1 MDKVLTTSDARRGG
15 EFQGE
20 SHQGVNNGMR
30 AVIVDNGNE
39 PILVEGSEAIIN
51 KKAMNS
57 PKKYT
62 ITGTTKQIVSTL
74 NQKEGNGR
82 AIGDS
87 EAEILKIFNEGGTIS
102 SQKDVIYN
110 EWKKLVNMSASE
122 LTIFYNSEEGK
133 VAGLSNEESDKLG
146 ISNGR
151 ESSRWIVKMKRTP
164 YSKWTNEMFVW
175 AKKQISFIK
184 RMSGNRGGLYDED
197 GEKTRKHTSL
207 LIWGHNPEKN
217 KVEFEKGGEA
227 LKKMLAPNGKVSN
240 LTAEQYELVRTPAFK
255 KWFGDWENLI
265 LTKLNDSGID
275 DVSLKRL
282 EDGVSKV
289 VDENGEPLVVY
300 HGSKYDF
307 NVFNPDLTGKSSRL
321 KRTRRGVYFSS
332 KINVAESFIHNYK
345 MDEYGL
351 KVNDGSV
358 YKVFLNLKTP
368 NIIYG
373 QGKDITWWDT
383 EIRAIEWSEVRFKDN
398 NEKGFIIL
406 NTIDTMGDLVDFS
419 DIYIAYNPN
428 QIKLADGT
436 NTEFDENSDD
446 IRFAKGGAILNNPKD
461 IQKFSK
467 IDISDKYVIEAI
479 NEIGLQNT
487 KFDLRSIDAT
497 ILEEFTNLLSEVDKY
512 VISED
517 SEGITRAIETE
528 IDARFKQGDS
538 DENISEYKLI
548 LDNPQ
553 KRKELY
559 IDKYAETQKETL
571 GEWLSYFKLSEYSI
585 SLKYLLLKAVLNFNY
600 DYKKNTLIKRTN
612 KTIRNFTPF
621 DAGALGELIQSNSNS
636 LLQDYTQ
643 IQISNSKNILD
654 KKELAKT
661 SSGGTWLKFDGG
673 AKTSEENRLEN
684 SKELSQLVQNT
695 YWCTKTNSKSQLN
708 GGDFYVYVTENNSEV
723 FPRIAIRMNEDK
735 VGEVRGNNS
744 SSQDLEI
751 EMIPVAKEFLLNNIG
766 NDSGEKWLD
775 SIEYNEK
782 AILLYDKLTESGL
795 FKDSVEEFIEL
806 RIKES
811 QYLLDY
817 ADRNGHVLRIENF
830 INEEV
835 QELPN
840 KFYRKGEV
848 IFDLV
853 DFDVKL
859 TKIIVGNA
867 NFENSKLTD
876 LGNLT
881 TIGGTAN
888 FRDSKLTDLG
898 KLTTIGGYAD
908 FENSKLTD
916 LGNLTTIGGYAD
928 FENSKLTD
936 LGNLTTIGGY
946 ANFENSL
953 VTDLGKL
960 TTIGGDAYFGDNYDL
975 EQKWQ
980 SLEAKRNNDIR
991 FEEGGLINK
1000 EVMDNVKYV
1009 DFYNVT
1015 VSDDTDTKSIYSG
1028 IDKTEAL
1035 SEYNNPDIPEG
1046 YTFNVQKNFDKKT
1059 NSYKL
1064 IYELDAEYD
1073 ETIEDFPIED
1083 YYDNE
1088 DYYELIEEDDY
1099 ETLQSESIE
1108 MDEEIADREEN
1119 ENVES
1124 LEEGIKDYL
1133 KSISEHYKNASYMGS
1148 TFYSLVP
1155 YFDGFIQLRVADHF
1169 FKTDYVHLGRNA
1181 IWENNEKIGLN
1192 IDNVLHNIYGFIS
1205 INIIDSNSGY
1215 NKDKQR
1221 EFRSDFNLWQDGAE
1235 YPNLIDYITYY
1246 ISDYESIDYEYDIN
1260 NMIEEVKG
1268 YVNEAIEDG
1277 AFDNKD
1283 EYGDYEMVKY
1293 KKGGSIDYENQNY
1306 ETQDLL
1312 SSSINE
1318 MIKSGIVNLNFYE
1331 TTTEHAKEFGIDAK
1345 KPLYIQELFVSEDF
1359 RLKGIGKQVLNYL
1372 NDYAVDNGNDVIF
1385 GYVANN
1391 SKFTK
1396 DSKFSPTFFSD
1407 VNIMKCWFHNNG
1419 YAVNDDNNDFHKVIT
1434 KKDSN
1439 KEMKLYKIGGSVDS
1453 ENQDYET
1460 QDLLSGEAEKRR
1472 KAEMFKQDD
1481 IVYNRNKKNEGIKG
1495 NTGEVRFSS
1504 DVSVLFTYKLIE
1516 SSELQPSHQN
1526 GIRNKYH
1533 FIPEAQPK
1541 SRNDD
1546 GSIQA
1551 EDNFANAPRFNELG
1565 ENSNAYSGA
1574 PIVNERDEVV
1584 QGNNRAS
1591 GLKKGYLKENFKY
1604 KEDLIVNATKFGF
1617 TEKQVLSL
1625 RSPILVRELKINDM
1639 MSIDLGNYDVKDLET
1654 GGKRRL
1660 DPVAVTRR
1668 MPFSEKGKIV
1678 NLLFKNNEEE
1688 GQTLNQAIRGNQDKL
1703 ITLISPFI
1711 NQAQKNTIVKDGQLT
1726 EGGIK
1731 DLELV
1736 IQYFMFDNADVS
1748 LPEIFESLSHL
1759 QKEGLRKSLPYI
1771 FGVKDYKKSILPEVQ
1786 DAISALN
1793 DFETNDGESFNAW
1806 RKQTDIFNDNKTP
1819 EDVYSATDLAIAE
1832 LMLNAKSQKEIIGLP
1847 DKNKNASSFAQY
1859 TTLVNGSPSDM
1870 FNEEIVGVSK
1880 KEAVKE
1886 TFKTDLDNE
1895 VEKKQKEV
1903 ESSIANQSQK
1913 EESPTD
1919 EPQQSTQSEIKNPN
1933 PHLTQVAERKLK
1945 KNGKG
1950 FIVNLN
1956 GMSNQVKSLYRFAE
1970 NVKEAYSMALD
1981 SDLETFQIWYIYP
1994 NKERK
1999 PIVEYMEAWIFPD
2012 DFDGDI
2018 RDSEGYLKES
2028 AKNQTIKEI
2037 ERGLGIENNTPKQTS
2052 QDDIKELI
2060 ETLSML
2066 PETDDLRE
2074 LIETLSMLVGGV
2086 DKDVKL
2092 YKWGGSIESDKHKEV
2107 SVDLSTVFNELNLS
2121 DKQQKIYLIFKDVP
2135 YEPRENIHK
2144 KNIDDYYG
2152 KIKVLNKKIKEEGL
2166 LVRDFFFDLD
2176 KIPDFED
2183 EDKGTLKE
2191 NRLNKKLYK
2200 ELEVSI
2206 DLKEKEI
2213 EKLFDSLKSL
2223 EDESLDYEMWSQDE
2237 DVNLEIDDLIK
2248 RVDARLQTRINV
2260 KEGYDLFPEEANIPE
2275 FKETD
2280 SQDDIKEL
2288 IETLSMLPETDD
2300 LRELIETL
2308 SMLVGVEDKTP
2319 EKFNLGGGIN
2329 FKPIT
2334 TPL

>member
-1 MDKVLTTSDARRGG
+1 MDKFLKTSDARRGG

-57 PKKYT
+57 TKKYT
-62 ITGTTKQIVSTL
+62 ITGTTRQIVSTL

-122 LTIFYNSEEGK
+122 ITIFYNSEEGK

-217 KVEFEKGGEA
+217 KVEFEKGG
-227 LKKMLAPNGKVSN
+227 
-240 LTAEQYELVRTPAFK
+240 
-255 KWFGDWENLI
+255 
-265 LTKLNDSGID
+265 
-275 DVSLKRL
+275 
-282 EDGVSKV
+282 
-289 VDENGEPLVVY
+289 
-300 HGSKYDF
+300 
-307 NVFNPDLTGKSSRL
+307 
-321 KRTRRGVYFSS
+321 
-332 KINVAESFIHNYK
+332 
-345 MDEYGL
+345 
-351 KVNDGSV
+351 
-358 YKVFLNLKTP
+358 
-368 NIIYG
+368 
-373 QGKDITWWDT
+373 
-383 EIRAIEWSEVRFKDN
+383 
-398 NEKGFIIL
+398 
-406 NTIDTMGDLVDFS
+406 
-419 DIYIAYNPN
+419 
-428 QIKLADGT
+428 
-436 NTEFDENSDD
+436 DD
-446 IRFAKGGAILNNPKD
+446 IRFAKGGTILNNSKD

-467 IDISDKYVIEAI
+467 IGISDKYVIEAI

-487 KFDLRSIDAT
+487 KFDLRSVDAT

-528 IDARFKQGDS
+528 IEARFKQGDS
-538 DENISEYKLI
+538 DDNIMAYKLI

-559 IDKYAETQKETL
+559 IDKYAETQRETL
-571 GEWLSYFKLSEYSI
+571 GEWLSYLKLSEYSI

-654 KKELAKT
+654 KKELVKT

-673 AKTSEENRLEN
+673 AKTSKENILEN

-695 YWCTKTNSKSQLN
+695 YWCTKTNSKSQLD
-708 GGDFYVYVTENNSEV
+708 GGDFYVYVTENNGEV

-751 EMIPVAKEFLLNNIG
+751 EMIPVAKQFLLNNIG
-766 NDSGEKWLD
+766 NDSGGKWLD

-782 AILLYDKLTESGL
+782 AILLYDKLNESGL
-795 FKDSVEEFIEL
+795 FKNSVEEFIEL
-806 RIKES
+806 RRKEN

-840 KFYRKGEV
+840 KFYKKGEV

-859 TKIIVGNA
+859 TKIIIGDFIDDELTDLGTLTAIGGDANFGNSKLTDLGNLTKIGGYADFENSLVTDLGNLTTIGGYANFENSKLTDLGNLTKIGGDANFENSKLTDLGNLTKIGGDAFFENSKLTGLGSIMTIGGDAFFKNSLVTDLENLTAIGGYANFERSLVTDLGNLTTIGGNARFGSSLVTDLGNLTTIGGDADFGRSLVTDLGNLTTIGGYA

-881 TIGGTAN
+881 TIGGNAE
-888 FRDSKLTDLG
+888 FGRSKLTDLG
-898 KLTTIGGYAD
+898 NLTAIGGYARFGISLVTDLGNLTAIGGYAD
-908 FENSKLTD
+908 FGSSLVTD
-916 LGNLTTIGGYAD
+916 LGNLTTIGGDTD
-928 FENSKLTD
+928 FGS
-936 LGNLTTIGGY
+936 
-946 ANFENSL
+946 
-953 VTDLGKL
+953 
-960 TTIGGDAYFGDNYDL
+960 NYDL
-975 EQKWQ
+975 ERKWE
-980 SLEAKRNNDIR
+980 SIEAKRNNDIR
-991 FEEGGLINK
+991 FEDGGFIGSELVIVKYRITLMEGDWETFYGGLNDDKDDAYFDYNRIN
-1000 EVMDNVKYV
+1000 NS
-1009 DFYNVT
+1009 DF
-1015 VSDDTDTKSIYSG
+1015 DDSN
-1028 IDKTEAL
+1028 A
-1035 SEYNNPDIPEG
+1035 
-1046 YTFNVQKNFDKKT
+1046 KT
-1059 NSYKL
+1059 NQKMLEKLTYKYNF
-1064 IYELDAEYD
+1064 IGELDSEYD
-1073 ETIEDFPIED
+1073 ETIEDFKED
-1083 YYDNE
+1083 YENDDLWELVDEPEIEYLESEDVVAVNDDTDSMINEIQEFINEKYIHKQYGKKYMVLDVENE
-1088 DYYELIEEDDY
+1088 DED
-1099 ETLQSESIE
+1099 SI
-1108 MDEEIADREEN
+1108 
-1119 ENVES
+1119 
-1124 LEEGIKDYL
+1124 
-1133 KSISEHYKNASYMGS
+1133 GS
-1148 TFYSLVP
+1148 FT
-1155 YFDGFIQLRVADHF
+1155 IRVADHSGNPQNKKG
-1169 FKTDYVHLGRNA
+1169 KTLSFVIAN
-1181 IWENNEKIGLN
+1181 ENGTAKRFNSRDEYSFNSNDDLEEIKSE
-1192 IDNVLHNIYGFIS
+1192 VS
-1205 INIIDSNSGY
+1205 IH
-1215 NKDKQR
+1215 
-1221 EFRSDFNLWQDGAE
+1221 
-1235 YPNLIDYITYY
+1235 
-1246 ISDYESIDYEYDIN
+1246 
-1260 NMIEEVKG
+1260 IE
-1268 YVNEAIEDG
+1268 EAIEEIKNSFEDG
-1277 AFDNKD
+1277 GLIKS
-1283 EYGDYEMVKY
+1283 G
-1293 KKGGSIDYENQNY
+1293 
-1306 ETQDLL
+1306 
-1312 SSSINE
+1312 SINE
-1318 MIKSGIVNLNFYE
+1318 MIKSGIIKLNFYD
-1331 TTTEHAKEFGIDAK
+1331 TTTEHAKGFGIDAK
-1345 KPLYIQELFVSEDF
+1345 KPLYIQELFVSENF

-1385 GYVANN
+1385 GYVANK

-1396 DSKFSPTFFSD
+1396 DSNQTFFSD
-1407 VNIMKCWFHNNG
+1407 LNMIRCWFHNNG

-1434 KKDSN
+1434 TKASN

-1668 MPFSEKGKIV
+1668 MPFYEKGKIV

-1759 QKEGLRKSLPYI
+1759 QKEGLRKSLPYL

-1786 DAISALN
+1786 DAIYALN

-1847 DKNKNASSFAQY
+1847 DKNKNTSSFAKY

-1895 VEKKQKEV
+1895 VEKNPKEV
-1903 ESSIANQSQK
+1903 ESSIAKQS
-1913 EESPTD
+1913 
-1919 EPQQSTQSEIKNPN
+1919 
-1933 PHLTQVAERKLK
+1933 
-1945 KNGKG
+1945 
-1950 FIVNLN
+1950 
-1956 GMSNQVKSLYRFAE
+1956 
-1970 NVKEAYSMALD
+1970 
-1981 SDLETFQIWYIYP
+1981 
-1994 NKERK
+1994 
-1999 PIVEYMEAWIFPD
+1999 
-2012 DFDGDI
+2012 
-2018 RDSEGYLKES
+2018 
-2028 AKNQTIKEI
+2028 
-2037 ERGLGIENNTPKQTS
+2037 
-2052 QDDIKELI
+2052 DIKELI

-2074 LIETLSMLVGGV
+2074 LIETLSMLV
-2086 DKDVKL
+2086 
-2092 YKWGGSIESDKHKEV
+2092 
-2107 SVDLSTVFNELNLS
+2107 
-2121 DKQQKIYLIFKDVP
+2121 
-2135 YEPRENIHK
+2135 
-2144 KNIDDYYG
+2144 
-2152 KIKVLNKKIKEEGL
+2152 
-2166 LVRDFFFDLD
+2166 
-2176 KIPDFED
+2176 
-2183 EDKGTLKE
+2183 
-2191 NRLNKKLYK
+2191 
-2200 ELEVSI
+2200 
-2206 DLKEKEI
+2206 
-2213 EKLFDSLKSL
+2213 
-2223 EDESLDYEMWSQDE
+2223 
-2237 DVNLEIDDLIK
+2237 
-2248 RVDARLQTRINV
+2248 DA
-2260 KEGYDLFPEEANIPE
+2260 
-2275 FKETD
+2275 
-2280 SQDDIKEL
+2280 
-2288 IETLSMLPETDD
+2288 
-2300 LRELIETL
+2300 
-2308 SMLVGVEDKTP
+2308 EDKTP
-2319 EKFNLGGGIN
+2319 EKFNFGGGIN